1 MKNRILILTMLLTAI
16 VTGAWAQFTANSYF
30 LTGTIA
36 EWWLNSN
43 YELTMV
49 EEGLYKI
56 TDVELTTSDLLKV
69 VKSNINGTTIANWYP
84 DGMDNNQQVDED
96 GTYTIYFRPAG
107 DGTEAEG
114 YTYIPYEG
122 DGSGLDSHGCTHG
135 GYMLKFEKQVTVHD
149 TEYETAC
156 DYFVWH
162 GNTYTASGEY
172 TYDDG
177 TDIYKLN
184 LTIHNSTSEIWDRE
198 VFIGQHFNEYP
209 FDFDVTTET
218 ELTQIGYSTNAS
230 GCDNEITLNLTI
242 VSLDK
247 YYYDGELGFIYT
259 PERTVFKLWDP
270 TATSVKLNRYATG
283 TDGEAGAQSYGSIEM
298 DKLMDGS
305 SWTGVWTCT
314 LDGDIKGSY
323 YAYSVDG
330 EEIPDPWSQAV
341 GFDGKRS
348 MVFDE
353 WDATASGW
361 DSDIHTFYESGNK
374 IEYIDVAAFSADP
387 TCGVSEGHRGKYL
400 ALTET
405 GTTYENAGEELTCMS
420 KLQTEGCKAV
430 IVTMTDPQTVPAPY
444 STNPY
449 NGTTAINELQQ
460 AIMAVHQT
468 FGMSFFV
475 RFDFSTTPVNE
486 VLRERYILETCQ
498 YWVNEFHA
506 DGIVLAAD
514 IDTETKALIRDL
526 LDAYDTRIVLA
537 TDDEIAAL
545 QPAADVTEYIQVIA
559 SSEDNVIINNTNVS
573 QITDVLTARG
583 FLESGSVTFDPEAY
597 KLVLNN
603 AKISQQFAF
612 TKRFNDKYVTSGMI
626 TIELIGDNEVSC
638 GNAEFFAFG
647 ATRALGMTFTGTGTL
662 KATGGNTEAG
672 VGIISGEEDCSIVI
686 DGPTIEAQGNNFGL
700 VMSGEGNVNFEIKSG
715 SLKATPSQP
724 EDTHSF
730 PVAICTEATGK
741 TVTCNAGTPDVSGW
755 QWVNVS
761 SVFGI
766 PNGKAMVLA
775 DSEGTPLKGS
785 VNLTDEMTAGIG
797 ATLIDKS
804 EMTNNRYY
812 TLDGRCVEHPTKGVY
827 IVNGK
832 KVVIK

>member
-1 MKNRILILTMLLTAI
+1 MKNRILILTMLLAAT

-135 GYMLKFEKQVTVHD
+135 GYMLKFEKQATIHD
-149 TEYETAC
+149 TQYETAC

-162 GNTYTASGEY
+162 GTTYTASGEY

-184 LTIHNSTSEIWDRE
+184 LTIHNSTSEIWERE

-209 FDFDVTTET
+209 FEFDVTAGTPLTQTET
-218 ELTQIGYSTNAS
+218 ITNAS

-259 PERTVFKLWDP
+259 PERTTFKLWDP

-298 DKLMDGS
+298 EKLMDGS
-305 SWTGVWTCT
+305 NWTGVWTCT
-314 LDGDIKGSY
+314 IAGDIKGSY
-323 YAYSVDG
+323 YTYSVDG
-330 EEIPDPWSQAV
+330 EEIPDLWSQAV

-348 MVFDE
+348 MVFDGCDVE
-353 WDATASGW
+353 PSGW

-400 ALTET
+400 ALTEY

-420 KLQTEGCKAV
+420 KLQAEGCKAV
-430 IVTMTDPQTVPAPY
+430 IVTMTNPQTVPDPY

-449 NGTTAINELQQ
+449 DGTTAINELQQ

-486 VLRERYILETCQ
+486 VLRERFILEACQ

-514 IDTETKALIRDL
+514 IDTETKALIREMLNNIDP
-526 LDAYDTRIVLA
+526 RIILA

-545 QPAADVTEYIQVIA
+545 QPTAYVTEYIQVIA
-559 SSEDNVIINNTNVS
+559 SSEDIVIINDTNVS

-583 FLESGSVTFDPEAY
+583 FLKSGTVTFDPEAY
-597 KLVLNN
+597 KLVLSN

-612 TKRFNDKYVTSGMI
+612 TKRFNGKRVTSGMI
-626 TIELIGDNEVSC
+626 TVELIGDNEVSC
-638 GNAEFFAFG
+638 SNAEFYFFAFG

-662 KATGGNTEAG
+662 KATGGNTIAG
-672 VGIISGEEDCSIVI
+672 VGIGEEDCSIII

-700 VMSGEGNVNFEIKSG
+700 LMSGEGNVNFEIKSG
-715 SLKATPSQP
+715 SLKATPTQP

-730 PVAICTEATGK
+730 PVAISTEATGK

-761 SVFGI
+761 SVFGT
-766 PNGKAMVLA
+766 PNGKVMVLA
-775 DSEGTPLKGS
+775 DSEGTPQKGS

>member
-1 MKNRILILTMLLTAI
+1 MKKRILILMMLLTAI

-184 LTIHNSTSEIWDRE
+184 LTIHYSTSEIWERE

-218 ELTQIGYSTNAS
+218 ELTQIGYSTNES

-283 TDGEAGAQSYGSIEM
+283 TDGEAGAQSYGSWEM
-298 DKLMDGS
+298 TKLMDGS

-400 ALTET
+400 ALTEY

-420 KLQTEGCKAV
+420 KLQAEGCKAV
-430 IVTMTDPQTVPAPY
+430 IVTMTNPQTVPDPY

-449 NGTTAINELQQ
+449 DGTTAINELQQ

-486 VLRERYILETCQ
+486 VLRERFILEASQ

-514 IDTETKALIRDL
+514 IDTETKDLIRDI
-526 LDAYDTRIVLA
+526 LDGIDPRVVLA
-537 TDDEIAAL
+537 TDDEIAVL
-545 QPAADVTEYIQVIA
+545 QIPDGISTIHNAQV
-559 SSEDNVIINNTNVS
+559 SRHN
-573 QITDVLTARG
+573 
-583 FLESGSVTFDPEAY
+583 
-597 KLVLNN
+597 
-603 AKISQQFAF
+603 
-612 TKRFNDKYVTSGMI
+612 
-626 TIELIGDNEVSC
+626 
-638 GNAEFFAFG
+638 
-647 ATRALGMTFTGTGTL
+647 
-662 KATGGNTEAG
+662 
-672 VGIISGEEDCSIVI
+672 
-686 DGPTIEAQGNNFGL
+686 
-700 VMSGEGNVNFEIKSG
+700 
-715 SLKATPSQP
+715 
-724 EDTHSF
+724 
-730 PVAICTEATGK
+730 
-741 TVTCNAGTPDVSGW
+741 
-755 QWVNVS
+755 
-761 SVFGI
+761 
-766 PNGKAMVLA
+766 
-775 DSEGTPLKGS
+775 
-785 VNLTDEMTAGIG
+785 
-797 ATLIDKS
+797 
-804 EMTNNRYY
+804 YY
-812 TLDGRCVEHPTKGVY
+812 TLDGRKLQAIPTVKGIY

>member
-1 MKNRILILTMLLTAI
+1 MKKRILILMMLLTAI

-172 TYDDG
+172 TYDTG

-184 LTIHNSTSEIWDRE
+184 LTIHYSTSEIWERE
-198 VFIGQHFNEYP
+198 VFIGQHFEEYP
-209 FDFDVTTET
+209 FEFDVTADTPLTQTET
-218 ELTQIGYSTNAS
+218 ITNVA
-230 GCDNEITLNLTI
+230 GCDSVITLNLTI

-247 YYYDGELGFIYT
+247 YYYDGELGFIYS
-259 PERTVFKLWDP
+259 PERTTFKLWDP

-283 TDGEAGAQSYGSIEM
+283 TDGEAGAQSYGSWEM
-298 DKLMDGS
+298 TKLMDGS

-400 ALTET
+400 ALTEY

-420 KLQTEGCKAV
+420 KLQAEGCKAV
-430 IVTMTDPQTVPAPY
+430 IVTMTNPQTVPDPY

-449 NGTTAINELQQ
+449 DGTTAINELQQ

-486 VLRERYILETCQ
+486 VLRERFILEACQ

-514 IDTETKALIRDL
+514 IDTETKTLIREM
-526 LDAYDTRIVLA
+526 LDGIDPRVVLA

-545 QPAADVTEYIQVIA
+545 QIPDGISTIHNAQV
-559 SSEDNVIINNTNVS
+559 SRHN
-573 QITDVLTARG
+573 
-583 FLESGSVTFDPEAY
+583 
-597 KLVLNN
+597 
-603 AKISQQFAF
+603 
-612 TKRFNDKYVTSGMI
+612 
-626 TIELIGDNEVSC
+626 
-638 GNAEFFAFG
+638 
-647 ATRALGMTFTGTGTL
+647 
-662 KATGGNTEAG
+662 
-672 VGIISGEEDCSIVI
+672 
-686 DGPTIEAQGNNFGL
+686 
-700 VMSGEGNVNFEIKSG
+700 
-715 SLKATPSQP
+715 
-724 EDTHSF
+724 
-730 PVAICTEATGK
+730 
-741 TVTCNAGTPDVSGW
+741 
-755 QWVNVS
+755 
-761 SVFGI
+761 
-766 PNGKAMVLA
+766 
-775 DSEGTPLKGS
+775 
-785 VNLTDEMTAGIG
+785 
-797 ATLIDKS
+797 
-804 EMTNNRYY
+804 YY
-812 TLDGRCVEHPTKGVY
+812 TLDGRKLQAMPTVKGVY

-832 KVVIK
+832 KVVIM

>member
-1 MKNRILILTMLLTAI
+1 MKKRILILMMLLTAI

-172 TYDDG
+172 TYDTG

-184 LTIHNSTSEIWDRE
+184 LTIHYSTSEIWERE
-198 VFIGQHFNEYP
+198 VFIGQHFEEYP
-209 FDFDVTTET
+209 FEFDVTADTP
-218 ELTQIGYSTNAS
+218 LTQTGTNTNAD
-230 GCDNEITLNLTI
+230 GCDNVITLNLTI

-283 TDGEAGAQSYGSIEM
+283 TDGEAGAQSYGSWEM
-298 DKLMDGS
+298 TKLMDGS

-400 ALTET
+400 ALTEY

-420 KLQTEGCKAV
+420 KLQAEGCKAV
-430 IVTMTDPQTVPAPY
+430 IVTMTNPQTVPDPY

-449 NGTTAINELQQ
+449 DGTTAINELQQ

-486 VLRERYILETCQ
+486 VLRERFILEACQ

-514 IDTETKALIRDL
+514 IDTETKALIREM
-526 LDAYDTRIVLA
+526 LDGIDPRVVLA

-545 QPAADVTEYIQVIA
+545 QIPDGISTIHNAQV
-559 SSEDNVIINNTNVS
+559 SRHN
-573 QITDVLTARG
+573 
-583 FLESGSVTFDPEAY
+583 
-597 KLVLNN
+597 
-603 AKISQQFAF
+603 
-612 TKRFNDKYVTSGMI
+612 
-626 TIELIGDNEVSC
+626 
-638 GNAEFFAFG
+638 
-647 ATRALGMTFTGTGTL
+647 
-662 KATGGNTEAG
+662 
-672 VGIISGEEDCSIVI
+672 
-686 DGPTIEAQGNNFGL
+686 
-700 VMSGEGNVNFEIKSG
+700 
-715 SLKATPSQP
+715 
-724 EDTHSF
+724 
-730 PVAICTEATGK
+730 
-741 TVTCNAGTPDVSGW
+741 
-755 QWVNVS
+755 
-761 SVFGI
+761 
-766 PNGKAMVLA
+766 
-775 DSEGTPLKGS
+775 
-785 VNLTDEMTAGIG
+785 
-797 ATLIDKS
+797 
-804 EMTNNRYY
+804 YY
-812 TLDGRCVEHPTKGVY
+812 TLDGRKLQAIPTVKGIY

>member
-1 MKNRILILTMLLTAI
+1 MMLLTAI

-184 LTIHNSTSEIWDRE
+184 LTIHYSTSEIWERE

-283 TDGEAGAQSYGSIEM
+283 TDGEAGAQSYGSWEM
-298 DKLMDGS
+298 TKLMDGS

-314 LDGDIKGSY
+314 LEGDIKGSY

-400 ALTET
+400 ALTEY

-420 KLQTEGCKAV
+420 KLQAEGCKAV
-430 IVTMTDPQTVPAPY
+430 IVTMTNPQTVPDPY

-449 NGTTAINELQQ
+449 DGTTAINELQQ

-486 VLRERYILETCQ
+486 VLRERFILEACQ

-514 IDTETKALIRDL
+514 IDTETKALIREM
-526 LDAYDTRIVLA
+526 LDGIDPRVVLA

-545 QPAADVTEYIQVIA
+545 QIPDGISTIHNAQV
-559 SSEDNVIINNTNVS
+559 SRHN
-573 QITDVLTARG
+573 
-583 FLESGSVTFDPEAY
+583 
-597 KLVLNN
+597 
-603 AKISQQFAF
+603 
-612 TKRFNDKYVTSGMI
+612 
-626 TIELIGDNEVSC
+626 
-638 GNAEFFAFG
+638 
-647 ATRALGMTFTGTGTL
+647 
-662 KATGGNTEAG
+662 
-672 VGIISGEEDCSIVI
+672 
-686 DGPTIEAQGNNFGL
+686 
-700 VMSGEGNVNFEIKSG
+700 
-715 SLKATPSQP
+715 
-724 EDTHSF
+724 
-730 PVAICTEATGK
+730 
-741 TVTCNAGTPDVSGW
+741 
-755 QWVNVS
+755 
-761 SVFGI
+761 
-766 PNGKAMVLA
+766 
-775 DSEGTPLKGS
+775 
-785 VNLTDEMTAGIG
+785 
-797 ATLIDKS
+797 
-804 EMTNNRYY
+804 YY
-812 TLDGRCVEHPTKGVY
+812 TLDGRKLQAIPTVKGIY

>member
-1 MKNRILILTMLLTAI
+1 MKKRILILMMLLTAI

-172 TYDDG
+172 TYVTG
-177 TDIYKLN
+177 TDVYKLN
-184 LTIHNSTSEIWDRE
+184 LTIHYSTSEIWERE
-198 VFIGQHFNEYP
+198 VYIGQHFEEYP
-209 FDFDVTTET
+209 FEFDVTADTP
-218 ELTQIGYSTNAS
+218 LTQTGTNTNAD
-230 GCDNEITLNLTI
+230 GCDNVITLNLTI

-283 TDGEAGAQSYGSIEM
+283 TDGEAGAQSYGSWEM
-298 DKLMDGS
+298 TKLMDGS

-400 ALTET
+400 ALTEY

-420 KLQTEGCKAV
+420 KLQAEGCKAV
-430 IVTMTDPQTVPAPY
+430 IVTMTNPQTVPDPY

-449 NGTTAINELQQ
+449 DGTTAINELQQ

-486 VLRERYILETCQ
+486 VLRERFILEACQ

-514 IDTETKALIRDL
+514 IDTETKALIREM
-526 LDAYDTRIVLA
+526 LDGIDPRVVLA

-545 QPAADVTEYIQVIA
+545 QIPDGISTIHNAQV
-559 SSEDNVIINNTNVS
+559 SRHN
-573 QITDVLTARG
+573 
-583 FLESGSVTFDPEAY
+583 
-597 KLVLNN
+597 
-603 AKISQQFAF
+603 
-612 TKRFNDKYVTSGMI
+612 
-626 TIELIGDNEVSC
+626 
-638 GNAEFFAFG
+638 
-647 ATRALGMTFTGTGTL
+647 
-662 KATGGNTEAG
+662 
-672 VGIISGEEDCSIVI
+672 
-686 DGPTIEAQGNNFGL
+686 
-700 VMSGEGNVNFEIKSG
+700 
-715 SLKATPSQP
+715 
-724 EDTHSF
+724 
-730 PVAICTEATGK
+730 
-741 TVTCNAGTPDVSGW
+741 
-755 QWVNVS
+755 
-761 SVFGI
+761 
-766 PNGKAMVLA
+766 
-775 DSEGTPLKGS
+775 
-785 VNLTDEMTAGIG
+785 
-797 ATLIDKS
+797 
-804 EMTNNRYY
+804 YY
-812 TLDGRCVEHPTKGVY
+812 TLDGRNLQAMPTVKGVY

-832 KVVIK
+832 KVVIM

>member
-1 MKNRILILTMLLTAI
+1 MKKRLLIMMALLVAI
-16 VTGAWAQFTANSYF
+16 ATGAWAQFTANSYF

-69 VKSNINGTTIANWYP
+69 VKSNINGTTIADWYP
-84 DGMDNNQQVDED
+84 DGMDNNQKVDED

-114 YTYIPYEG
+114 YTYIPYKG

-172 TYDDG
+172 TYDTG

-184 LTIHNSTSEIWDRE
+184 LTIHYSTSEIWERE
-198 VFIGQHFNEYP
+198 VFIGQHFEEYP
-209 FDFDVTTET
+209 FEFDVTADTP
-218 ELTQIGYSTNAS
+218 LTQTGTNTNAD
-230 GCDNEITLNLTI
+230 GCDNVITLNLTI

-283 TDGEAGAQSYGSIEM
+283 TDGEAGAQSYGSWEM
-298 DKLMDGS
+298 TKLMDGS

-341 GFDGKRS
+341 SFDGKRS

-400 ALTET
+400 ALTEY

-420 KLQTEGCKAV
+420 KLQAEGCKAV
-430 IVTMTDPQTVPAPY
+430 IVTMTNPQTVPDPY

-449 NGTTAINELQQ
+449 DGTTAINELQQ

-486 VLRERYILETCQ
+486 VLRERFILEACQ

-514 IDTETKALIRDL
+514 IDTETKALIREM
-526 LDAYDTRIVLA
+526 LDGIDPRVVLA
-537 TDDEIAAL
+537 TDDELEVMTGINAVTTEKKPTSKAIYNL
-545 QPAADVTEYIQVIA
+545 QGQR
-559 SSEDNVIINNTNVS
+559 VS
-573 QITDVLTARG
+573 DSYRG
-583 FLESGSVTFDPEAY
+583 
-597 KLVLNN
+597 
-603 AKISQQFAF
+603 
-612 TKRFNDKYVTSGMI
+612 
-626 TIELIGDNEVSC
+626 
-638 GNAEFFAFG
+638 
-647 ATRALGMTFTGTGTL
+647 
-662 KATGGNTEAG
+662 
-672 VGIISGEEDCSIVI
+672 IV
-686 DGPTIEAQGNNFGL
+686 
-700 VMSGEGNVNFEIKSG
+700 
-715 SLKATPSQP
+715 
-724 EDTHSF
+724 
-730 PVAICTEATGK
+730 
-741 TVTCNAGTPDVSGW
+741 
-755 QWVNVS
+755 
-761 SVFGI
+761 
-766 PNGKAMVLA
+766 
-775 DSEGTPLKGS
+775 
-785 VNLTDEMTAGIG
+785 
-797 ATLIDKS
+797 
-804 EMTNNRYY
+804 
-812 TLDGRCVEHPTKGVY
+812 
-827 IVNGK
+827 IVNGRK
-832 KVVIK
+832 IVK

>member
-1 MKNRILILTMLLTAI
+1 MKKRILILMMLLTAI
-16 VTGAWAQFTANSYF
+16 VTGGWAQFTANSYF

-84 DGMDNNQQVDED
+84 DGMDNNQKVDED

-172 TYDDG
+172 TYDTG

-184 LTIHNSTSEIWDRE
+184 LTIHYSTSEIWERE
-198 VFIGQHFNEYP
+198 VFIGQHFEEYP
-209 FDFDVTTET
+209 FEFDVTADTP
-218 ELTQIGYSTNAS
+218 LTQTGTNTNAD
-230 GCDNEITLNLTI
+230 GCDNVITLNLTI

-283 TDGEAGAQSYGSIEM
+283 TDVEAGAQSYGSWEM
-298 DKLMDGS
+298 TKLMDGS

-400 ALTET
+400 ALTEY

-420 KLQTEGCKAV
+420 KLQAEGCKAV
-430 IVTMTDPQTVPAPY
+430 IVTMTNPQTVPDPY

-449 NGTTAINELQQ
+449 DGTTAINELQQ

-486 VLRERYILETCQ
+486 VLRERFILEACQ

-514 IDTETKALIRDL
+514 IDTETKALIREM
-526 LDAYDTRIVLA
+526 LDGIDPRVVLA

-545 QPAADVTEYIQVIA
+545 QIPDGISTIHNAQV
-559 SSEDNVIINNTNVS
+559 SRHN
-573 QITDVLTARG
+573 
-583 FLESGSVTFDPEAY
+583 
-597 KLVLNN
+597 
-603 AKISQQFAF
+603 
-612 TKRFNDKYVTSGMI
+612 
-626 TIELIGDNEVSC
+626 
-638 GNAEFFAFG
+638 
-647 ATRALGMTFTGTGTL
+647 
-662 KATGGNTEAG
+662 
-672 VGIISGEEDCSIVI
+672 
-686 DGPTIEAQGNNFGL
+686 
-700 VMSGEGNVNFEIKSG
+700 
-715 SLKATPSQP
+715 
-724 EDTHSF
+724 
-730 PVAICTEATGK
+730 
-741 TVTCNAGTPDVSGW
+741 
-755 QWVNVS
+755 
-761 SVFGI
+761 
-766 PNGKAMVLA
+766 
-775 DSEGTPLKGS
+775 
-785 VNLTDEMTAGIG
+785 
-797 ATLIDKS
+797 
-804 EMTNNRYY
+804 YY
-812 TLDGRCVEHPTKGVY
+812 TLDGRKLQAMPTVKGVY

>member
-1 MKNRILILTMLLTAI
+1 MKNRILILMMLLSTF

-30 LTGTIA
+30 LTGSIA
-36 EWWLNSN
+36 GWGLNSN

-84 DGMDNNQQVDED
+84 DGMDNNQKVDED

-184 LTIHNSTSEIWDRE
+184 LTIHNSTSEIWERE

-209 FDFDVTTET
+209 FEFDVTAGTPLTQTET
-218 ELTQIGYSTNAS
+218 ITNVA
-230 GCDNEITLNLTI
+230 GCDNVITLNLTI

-247 YYYDGELGFIYT
+247 YYYDGELGFIYS

-298 DKLMDGS
+298 EKLMDGS
-305 SWTGVWTCT
+305 NWTGVWTCT
-314 LDGDIKGSY
+314 IAGDIKGSY
-323 YAYSVDG
+323 YTYSVDG
-330 EEIPDPWSQAV
+330 EEIPDLWSQAV

-348 MVFDE
+348 MVFDGCDVE
-353 WDATASGW
+353 PSGW

-387 TCGVSEGHRGKYL
+387 TCGVSDGHRGKYL
-400 ALTET
+400 ALTEY

-420 KLQTEGCKAV
+420 KLQAEGCKAV
-430 IVTMTDPQTVPAPY
+430 IVTMTNPQTVPDPY

-449 NGTTAINELQQ
+449 DGTTAINELQQ

-486 VLRERYILETCQ
+486 VLRERFILEACQ

-514 IDTETKALIRDL
+514 IDTETKALIREMLNNIDP
-526 LDAYDTRIVLA
+526 RIILA

-545 QPAADVTEYIQVIA
+545 QPTANVTEYIQVIA
-559 SSEDNVIINNTNVS
+559 SSEDNVIINDTNVS
-573 QITDVLTARG
+573 QITDILTARG
-583 FLESGSVTFDPEAY
+583 FLKSGTVTFDPEAY

-612 TKRFNDKYVTSGMI
+612 TKRFNGKRVTSGMI
-626 TIELIGDNEVSC
+626 TVELIGDNEVSC
-638 GNAEFFAFG
+638 SNAEFYFFAFG

-662 KATGGNTEAG
+662 KATGGNTIAG
-672 VGIISGEEDCSIVI
+672 VGIGEEDCSIII

-700 VMSGEGNVNFEIKSG
+700 LMSGEGNVNFEIKSG
-715 SLKATPSQP
+715 SLKATPTQP

-730 PVAICTEATGK
+730 PVAISTEATGK

-761 SVFGI
+761 SVFGT
-766 PNGKAMVLA
+766 PNGKVMVLA

>member
-1 MKNRILILTMLLTAI
+1 MKKRILILMMLLTAI

-84 DGMDNNQQVDED
+84 DGMDNNQKVDED

-172 TYDDG
+172 TYDTG

-184 LTIHNSTSEIWDRE
+184 LTIHYSTSEIWERE
-198 VFIGQHFNEYP
+198 VFIGQHFEEYP
-209 FDFDVTTET
+209 FEFDVTADTP
-218 ELTQIGYSTNAS
+218 LTQTGTNTNAD
-230 GCDNEITLNLTI
+230 GCDNVITLNLTI

-283 TDGEAGAQSYGSIEM
+283 TDGEAGAQSYGSWEM
-298 DKLMDGS
+298 TKLMDGS

-400 ALTET
+400 ALTEY

-420 KLQTEGCKAV
+420 KLQAEGCKAV
-430 IVTMTDPQTVPAPY
+430 IVTMTNPQTVPDPY

-449 NGTTAINELQQ
+449 DGTTAINELQQ

-486 VLRERYILETCQ
+486 VLRERFILEACQ

-514 IDTETKALIRDL
+514 IDTETKALIREM
-526 LDAYDTRIVLA
+526 LDGIDPRVVLA

-545 QPAADVTEYIQVIA
+545 QIPDGISTIHNAQV
-559 SSEDNVIINNTNVS
+559 SRHN
-573 QITDVLTARG
+573 
-583 FLESGSVTFDPEAY
+583 
-597 KLVLNN
+597 
-603 AKISQQFAF
+603 
-612 TKRFNDKYVTSGMI
+612 
-626 TIELIGDNEVSC
+626 
-638 GNAEFFAFG
+638 
-647 ATRALGMTFTGTGTL
+647 
-662 KATGGNTEAG
+662 
-672 VGIISGEEDCSIVI
+672 
-686 DGPTIEAQGNNFGL
+686 
-700 VMSGEGNVNFEIKSG
+700 
-715 SLKATPSQP
+715 
-724 EDTHSF
+724 
-730 PVAICTEATGK
+730 
-741 TVTCNAGTPDVSGW
+741 
-755 QWVNVS
+755 
-761 SVFGI
+761 
-766 PNGKAMVLA
+766 
-775 DSEGTPLKGS
+775 
-785 VNLTDEMTAGIG
+785 
-797 ATLIDKS
+797 
-804 EMTNNRYY
+804 YY
-812 TLDGRCVEHPTKGVY
+812 TLDGRKLQVMPTEKGVY

-832 KVVIK
+832 KVVIM

>member
-1 MKNRILILTMLLTAI
+1 MMLLTAI

-172 TYDDG
+172 TYDTG

-184 LTIHNSTSEIWDRE
+184 LTIHYSTSEIWERE
-198 VFIGQHFNEYP
+198 VFIGQHFEEYP
-209 FDFDVTTET
+209 FEFDVTADTP
-218 ELTQIGYSTNAS
+218 LTQTGTNTNAD
-230 GCDNEITLNLTI
+230 GCDNVITLNLTI

-283 TDGEAGAQSYGSIEM
+283 TDGEAGAQSYGSWEM
-298 DKLMDGS
+298 TKLMDGS

-400 ALTET
+400 ALTEY

-420 KLQTEGCKAV
+420 KLQAEGCKAV
-430 IVTMTDPQTVPAPY
+430 IVTMTNPQTVPDPY

-449 NGTTAINELQQ
+449 DGTTAINELQQ

-486 VLRERYILETCQ
+486 VLRERFILEACQ

-514 IDTETKALIRDL
+514 IDTETKALIREM
-526 LDAYDTRIVLA
+526 LDGIDPRVVLA

-545 QPAADVTEYIQVIA
+545 QIPDGISTIHNAQV
-559 SSEDNVIINNTNVS
+559 SRHN
-573 QITDVLTARG
+573 
-583 FLESGSVTFDPEAY
+583 
-597 KLVLNN
+597 
-603 AKISQQFAF
+603 
-612 TKRFNDKYVTSGMI
+612 
-626 TIELIGDNEVSC
+626 
-638 GNAEFFAFG
+638 
-647 ATRALGMTFTGTGTL
+647 
-662 KATGGNTEAG
+662 
-672 VGIISGEEDCSIVI
+672 
-686 DGPTIEAQGNNFGL
+686 
-700 VMSGEGNVNFEIKSG
+700 
-715 SLKATPSQP
+715 
-724 EDTHSF
+724 
-730 PVAICTEATGK
+730 
-741 TVTCNAGTPDVSGW
+741 
-755 QWVNVS
+755 
-761 SVFGI
+761 
-766 PNGKAMVLA
+766 
-775 DSEGTPLKGS
+775 
-785 VNLTDEMTAGIG
+785 
-797 ATLIDKS
+797 
-804 EMTNNRYY
+804 YY
-812 TLDGRCVEHPTKGVY
+812 TLDGRKLQAMPTVKGVY

-832 KVVIK
+832 KVVIM

>member
-1 MKNRILILTMLLTAI
+1 MKKRILILMMLLTAI

-172 TYDDG
+172 TYDTG

-184 LTIHNSTSEIWDRE
+184 LTIHYSTSEIWERE
-198 VFIGQHFNEYP
+198 VFIGQHFEEYP
-209 FDFDVTTET
+209 FEFDVTADTP
-218 ELTQIGYSTNAS
+218 LTQTGTNTNAD
-230 GCDNEITLNLTI
+230 GCDNVITLNLTI

-283 TDGEAGAQSYGSIEM
+283 TDGEAGAQSYGSWEM
-298 DKLMDGS
+298 TKLMDGS

-400 ALTET
+400 ALTEY

-420 KLQTEGCKAV
+420 KLQAEGCKAV
-430 IVTMTDPQTVPAPY
+430 IVTMTNPQTVPDPY

-449 NGTTAINELQQ
+449 DGTTAINELQQ

-486 VLRERYILETCQ
+486 VLRERFILEACQ

-514 IDTETKALIRDL
+514 IDTETKALIREM
-526 LDAYDTRIVLA
+526 LDGIDPRVVLA

-545 QPAADVTEYIQVIA
+545 QIPDGISTIHNAQV
-559 SSEDNVIINNTNVS
+559 SRHN
-573 QITDVLTARG
+573 
-583 FLESGSVTFDPEAY
+583 
-597 KLVLNN
+597 
-603 AKISQQFAF
+603 
-612 TKRFNDKYVTSGMI
+612 
-626 TIELIGDNEVSC
+626 
-638 GNAEFFAFG
+638 
-647 ATRALGMTFTGTGTL
+647 
-662 KATGGNTEAG
+662 
-672 VGIISGEEDCSIVI
+672 
-686 DGPTIEAQGNNFGL
+686 
-700 VMSGEGNVNFEIKSG
+700 
-715 SLKATPSQP
+715 
-724 EDTHSF
+724 
-730 PVAICTEATGK
+730 
-741 TVTCNAGTPDVSGW
+741 
-755 QWVNVS
+755 
-761 SVFGI
+761 
-766 PNGKAMVLA
+766 
-775 DSEGTPLKGS
+775 
-785 VNLTDEMTAGIG
+785 
-797 ATLIDKS
+797 
-804 EMTNNRYY
+804 YY
-812 TLDGRCVEHPTKGVY
+812 TLDGRKLQAMPTVKGVY

-832 KVVIK
+832 KVVIM

>member
-1 MKNRILILTMLLTAI
+1 MKKRILILMMLLTAI

-56 TDVELTTSDLLKV
+56 TDVELATSDLLKV
-69 VKSNINGTTIANWYP
+69 VKSNINGTTIADWYP

-172 TYDDG
+172 TYDTG

-184 LTIHNSTSEIWDRE
+184 LTIHYSTSEIWERE
-198 VFIGQHFNEYP
+198 VFIGQHFEEYP
-209 FDFDVTTET
+209 FEFDVTADTP
-218 ELTQIGYSTNAS
+218 LTQTGTNTNAD
-230 GCDNEITLNLTI
+230 GCDNVITLNLTI

-283 TDGEAGAQSYGSIEM
+283 TDGEAGAQSYGSWEM
-298 DKLMDGS
+298 TKLMDGS

-400 ALTET
+400 ALTEY

-420 KLQTEGCKAV
+420 KLQAEGCKAV
-430 IVTMTDPQTVPAPY
+430 IVTMTNPQTVPDSY

-449 NGTTAINELQQ
+449 DGTTAINELQQ

-486 VLRERYILETCQ
+486 VLRERFILEACQ

-514 IDTETKALIRDL
+514 IDTETKALIREM
-526 LDAYDTRIVLA
+526 LDGIDPRVVLA

-545 QPAADVTEYIQVIA
+545 QIPDGISTIHNAQV
-559 SSEDNVIINNTNVS
+559 SRHN
-573 QITDVLTARG
+573 
-583 FLESGSVTFDPEAY
+583 
-597 KLVLNN
+597 
-603 AKISQQFAF
+603 
-612 TKRFNDKYVTSGMI
+612 
-626 TIELIGDNEVSC
+626 
-638 GNAEFFAFG
+638 
-647 ATRALGMTFTGTGTL
+647 
-662 KATGGNTEAG
+662 
-672 VGIISGEEDCSIVI
+672 
-686 DGPTIEAQGNNFGL
+686 
-700 VMSGEGNVNFEIKSG
+700 
-715 SLKATPSQP
+715 
-724 EDTHSF
+724 
-730 PVAICTEATGK
+730 
-741 TVTCNAGTPDVSGW
+741 
-755 QWVNVS
+755 
-761 SVFGI
+761 
-766 PNGKAMVLA
+766 
-775 DSEGTPLKGS
+775 
-785 VNLTDEMTAGIG
+785 
-797 ATLIDKS
+797 
-804 EMTNNRYY
+804 YY
-812 TLDGRCVEHPTKGVY
+812 TLDGRKLQAMPTVKGVY

-832 KVVIK
+832 KVVIM

>member
-1 MKNRILILTMLLTAI
+1 MKKRILILMMLLTAI

-69 VKSNINGTTIANWYP
+69 VKSNINGTTIADWYP
-84 DGMDNNQQVDED
+84 DGMDNNQKVDED

-135 GYMLKFEKQVTVHD
+135 GYIFKFEKQATIHD
-149 TEYETAC
+149 TQYETAC

-162 GNTYTASGEY
+162 GTTYTASGEY

-184 LTIHNSTSEIWDRE
+184 LTIHYSTSEIWERE
-198 VFIGQHFNEYP
+198 VFIGQHFEEYP
-209 FDFDVTTET
+209 FEFDVTADTP
-218 ELTQIGYSTNAS
+218 LTQTGTNTNAD
-230 GCDNEITLNLTI
+230 GCDNVITLNLTI

-283 TDGEAGAQSYGSIEM
+283 TDGEAGAQSYGSWEM
-298 DKLMDGS
+298 TKLMDGS

-400 ALTET
+400 ALTEY

-420 KLQTEGCKAV
+420 KLQAEGCKAV
-430 IVTMTDPQTVPAPY
+430 IVTMTNPQTVPDPY

-449 NGTTAINELQQ
+449 DGTTAINELQQ

-486 VLRERYILETCQ
+486 VLRERFILEACQ

-514 IDTETKALIRDL
+514 IDTETKALIREM
-526 LDAYDTRIVLA
+526 LDGIDPRVVLA

-545 QPAADVTEYIQVIA
+545 QIPDGISTIHNAQV
-559 SSEDNVIINNTNVS
+559 SRHN
-573 QITDVLTARG
+573 
-583 FLESGSVTFDPEAY
+583 
-597 KLVLNN
+597 
-603 AKISQQFAF
+603 
-612 TKRFNDKYVTSGMI
+612 
-626 TIELIGDNEVSC
+626 
-638 GNAEFFAFG
+638 
-647 ATRALGMTFTGTGTL
+647 
-662 KATGGNTEAG
+662 
-672 VGIISGEEDCSIVI
+672 
-686 DGPTIEAQGNNFGL
+686 
-700 VMSGEGNVNFEIKSG
+700 
-715 SLKATPSQP
+715 
-724 EDTHSF
+724 
-730 PVAICTEATGK
+730 
-741 TVTCNAGTPDVSGW
+741 
-755 QWVNVS
+755 
-761 SVFGI
+761 
-766 PNGKAMVLA
+766 
-775 DSEGTPLKGS
+775 
-785 VNLTDEMTAGIG
+785 
-797 ATLIDKS
+797 
-804 EMTNNRYY
+804 YY
-812 TLDGRCVEHPTKGVY
+812 TLDGRKLQAIPTVKGIY

-832 KVVIK
+832 KVVIM

>member
-1 MKNRILILTMLLTAI
+1 MKKRILILMMLLTAI

-162 GNTYTASGEY
+162 GNTYTVSGEY

-177 TDIYKLN
+177 TDIYKLL
-184 LTIHNSTSEIWDRE
+184 LTIHYSTSEIWERE

-209 FDFDVTTET
+209 FEFDVTTET

-283 TDGEAGAQSYGSIEM
+283 TDGEAGAQSYGSWEM
-298 DKLMDGS
+298 TKLMDGS

-400 ALTET
+400 ALTEY

-420 KLQTEGCKAV
+420 KLQAEGCKAV
-430 IVTMTDPQTVPAPY
+430 IVTMTNPQTVPDPY

-449 NGTTAINELQQ
+449 DGTTAINELQQ

-486 VLRERYILETCQ
+486 VLRERFILEACQ

-514 IDTETKALIRDL
+514 IDTETKALIREM
-526 LDAYDTRIVLA
+526 LDGIDPRVVLA

-545 QPAADVTEYIQVIA
+545 QIPDGISTIHNAQV
-559 SSEDNVIINNTNVS
+559 SRHN
-573 QITDVLTARG
+573 
-583 FLESGSVTFDPEAY
+583 
-597 KLVLNN
+597 
-603 AKISQQFAF
+603 
-612 TKRFNDKYVTSGMI
+612 
-626 TIELIGDNEVSC
+626 
-638 GNAEFFAFG
+638 
-647 ATRALGMTFTGTGTL
+647 
-662 KATGGNTEAG
+662 
-672 VGIISGEEDCSIVI
+672 
-686 DGPTIEAQGNNFGL
+686 
-700 VMSGEGNVNFEIKSG
+700 
-715 SLKATPSQP
+715 
-724 EDTHSF
+724 
-730 PVAICTEATGK
+730 
-741 TVTCNAGTPDVSGW
+741 
-755 QWVNVS
+755 
-761 SVFGI
+761 
-766 PNGKAMVLA
+766 
-775 DSEGTPLKGS
+775 
-785 VNLTDEMTAGIG
+785 
-797 ATLIDKS
+797 
-804 EMTNNRYY
+804 YY
-812 TLDGRCVEHPTKGVY
+812 TLDGRKLQAMPTVKGVY

-832 KVVIK
+832 KVVIM

>member
-1 MKNRILILTMLLTAI
+1 MKKRILILMMLLTTI
-16 VTGAWAQFTANSYF
+16 VTGALAQFTANSYF

-184 LTIHNSTSEIWDRE
+184 LTIHNSTSEIWERE

-283 TDGEAGAQSYGSIEM
+283 TDGEAGAQSYGSWEM
-298 DKLMDGS
+298 TKLMDGS

-400 ALTET
+400 ALTEY

-420 KLQTEGCKAV
+420 KLQAEGCKAV
-430 IVTMTDPQTVPAPY
+430 IVTMTNPQTVPDPY

-449 NGTTAINELQQ
+449 DGTTAINELQQ

-486 VLRERYILETCQ
+486 VLRERFILEACL

-514 IDTETKALIRDL
+514 IDTETKALIREM
-526 LDAYDTRIVLA
+526 LDGIDPRVVLA

-545 QPAADVTEYIQVIA
+545 QIPDGISTIHNAQV
-559 SSEDNVIINNTNVS
+559 SRHN
-573 QITDVLTARG
+573 
-583 FLESGSVTFDPEAY
+583 
-597 KLVLNN
+597 
-603 AKISQQFAF
+603 
-612 TKRFNDKYVTSGMI
+612 
-626 TIELIGDNEVSC
+626 
-638 GNAEFFAFG
+638 
-647 ATRALGMTFTGTGTL
+647 
-662 KATGGNTEAG
+662 
-672 VGIISGEEDCSIVI
+672 
-686 DGPTIEAQGNNFGL
+686 
-700 VMSGEGNVNFEIKSG
+700 
-715 SLKATPSQP
+715 
-724 EDTHSF
+724 
-730 PVAICTEATGK
+730 
-741 TVTCNAGTPDVSGW
+741 
-755 QWVNVS
+755 
-761 SVFGI
+761 
-766 PNGKAMVLA
+766 
-775 DSEGTPLKGS
+775 
-785 VNLTDEMTAGIG
+785 
-797 ATLIDKS
+797 
-804 EMTNNRYY
+804 YY
-812 TLDGRCVEHPTKGVY
+812 TLDGRKLQAIPTVKGIY

>member
-1 MKNRILILTMLLTAI
+1 MKKRILILMMLLTAI

-172 TYDDG
+172 TYDTG

-184 LTIHNSTSEIWDRE
+184 LTIHYSTSEIWERE
-198 VFIGQHFNEYP
+198 VYIGQHFEEYP
-209 FDFDVTTET
+209 FEFDVTADTP
-218 ELTQIGYSTNAS
+218 LTQTGTNTNAD
-230 GCDNEITLNLTI
+230 GCDNVITLNLTI

-283 TDGEAGAQSYGSIEM
+283 TDGEAGAQSYGSWEM
-298 DKLMDGS
+298 TKLMDGS

-400 ALTET
+400 ALTEY

-420 KLQTEGCKAV
+420 KLQAEGCKAV
-430 IVTMTDPQTVPAPY
+430 IVTMTNPQTVPDPY

-449 NGTTAINELQQ
+449 DGTTAINELQQ

-486 VLRERYILETCQ
+486 VLRERFILEACQ

-514 IDTETKALIRDL
+514 IDTETKALIREM
-526 LDAYDTRIVLA
+526 LDGIDPRVVLA
-537 TDDEIAAL
+537 TDDEIAVL
-545 QPAADVTEYIQVIA
+545 QIPDGISTIHNAQV
-559 SSEDNVIINNTNVS
+559 SRHN
-573 QITDVLTARG
+573 
-583 FLESGSVTFDPEAY
+583 
-597 KLVLNN
+597 
-603 AKISQQFAF
+603 
-612 TKRFNDKYVTSGMI
+612 
-626 TIELIGDNEVSC
+626 
-638 GNAEFFAFG
+638 
-647 ATRALGMTFTGTGTL
+647 
-662 KATGGNTEAG
+662 
-672 VGIISGEEDCSIVI
+672 
-686 DGPTIEAQGNNFGL
+686 
-700 VMSGEGNVNFEIKSG
+700 
-715 SLKATPSQP
+715 
-724 EDTHSF
+724 
-730 PVAICTEATGK
+730 
-741 TVTCNAGTPDVSGW
+741 
-755 QWVNVS
+755 
-761 SVFGI
+761 
-766 PNGKAMVLA
+766 
-775 DSEGTPLKGS
+775 
-785 VNLTDEMTAGIG
+785 
-797 ATLIDKS
+797 
-804 EMTNNRYY
+804 YY
-812 TLDGRCVEHPTKGVY
+812 TLDGRKLQAIPTVKGIY

>member
-1 MKNRILILTMLLTAI
+1 
-16 VTGAWAQFTANSYF
+16 
-30 LTGTIA
+30 
-36 EWWLNSN
+36 
-43 YELTMV
+43 
-49 EEGLYKI
+49 
-56 TDVELTTSDLLKV
+56 
-69 VKSNINGTTIANWYP
+69 
-84 DGMDNNQQVDED
+84 
-96 GTYTIYFRPAG
+96 
-107 DGTEAEG
+107 
-114 YTYIPYEG
+114 
-122 DGSGLDSHGCTHG
+122 
-135 GYMLKFEKQVTVHD
+135 MLKFEKQVTVHD

-172 TYDDG
+172 TYDTG

-184 LTIHNSTSEIWDRE
+184 LTIHYSTSEIWERE
-198 VFIGQHFNEYP
+198 VFIGQHFEEYP
-209 FDFDVTTET
+209 FEFDVTADTP
-218 ELTQIGYSTNAS
+218 LTQTGTNTNAD
-230 GCDNEITLNLTI
+230 GCDNVITLNLTI

-283 TDGEAGAQSYGSIEM
+283 TDGEAGAQSYGSWEM
-298 DKLMDGS
+298 TKLMDGS

-400 ALTET
+400 ALTEY

-420 KLQTEGCKAV
+420 KLQAEGCKAV
-430 IVTMTDPQTVPAPY
+430 IVTMTNPQTVPDPY

-449 NGTTAINELQQ
+449 DGTTAINELQQ

-486 VLRERYILETCQ
+486 VLRERFILEACQ

-514 IDTETKALIRDL
+514 IDTETKALIREM
-526 LDAYDTRIVLA
+526 LDGIDPRVVLA

-545 QPAADVTEYIQVIA
+545 QIPDGISTIHNAQV
-559 SSEDNVIINNTNVS
+559 SRHN
-573 QITDVLTARG
+573 
-583 FLESGSVTFDPEAY
+583 
-597 KLVLNN
+597 
-603 AKISQQFAF
+603 
-612 TKRFNDKYVTSGMI
+612 
-626 TIELIGDNEVSC
+626 
-638 GNAEFFAFG
+638 
-647 ATRALGMTFTGTGTL
+647 
-662 KATGGNTEAG
+662 
-672 VGIISGEEDCSIVI
+672 
-686 DGPTIEAQGNNFGL
+686 
-700 VMSGEGNVNFEIKSG
+700 
-715 SLKATPSQP
+715 
-724 EDTHSF
+724 
-730 PVAICTEATGK
+730 
-741 TVTCNAGTPDVSGW
+741 
-755 QWVNVS
+755 
-761 SVFGI
+761 
-766 PNGKAMVLA
+766 
-775 DSEGTPLKGS
+775 
-785 VNLTDEMTAGIG
+785 
-797 ATLIDKS
+797 
-804 EMTNNRYY
+804 YY
-812 TLDGRCVEHPTKGVY
+812 TLDGRKLQAMPTVKGVY

-832 KVVIK
+832 KVVIM